1 MKMTDSFTI
10 SAPKENVWEVFMD
23 VEKLAGCL
31 PGCEGL
37 VAFSDK
43 EYEADMVVK
52 TMFMTI
58 KFKVNGI
65 LKDSVEGE
73 EMNVEMVGK
82 PMKLAGLFK
91 TKMNITLDEVGD
103 TETKITYAMDL
114 QMTGRLATLG
124 DVLMKGTIK
133 KSANEFAE
141 NVQTLFAG

>member
-1 MKMTDSFTI
+1 M
-10 SAPKENVWEVFMD
+10 
-23 VEKLAGCL
+23 

-37 VAFSDK
+37 VALSDK

-58 KFKVNGI
+58 KFKANGI